1 MMTEN
6 ILKDGR
12 FIFLL
17 SIVIE
22 LIYFDLSLA
31 TTSSLLMT
39 VIAFPSLFVLP
50 GVMLLAVLRRSMDN
64 MVKLV
69 VEGFF
74 VSTVMLVILT
84 SFMLML
90 DFPLN
95 PYNYSLAALFFM
107 LFLGIIAL
115 IRKTEFK
122 PIKYNILSIA
132 LVLLVYVALLLYFNR
147 LPRLLFPDETD
158 YISSARLGI
167 LNNAAPPIGVS
178 PNLNESKALLLGRY
192 FWIYLLSSFIGA
204 TGLPAHQAGLLGA
217 SFLVM
222 TAFASS
228 LLIRNKGLNTAVFVI
243 VVTNPLLF
251 SFSALSLNDLI
262 VSFYV
267 VFAVLFFVRS
277 FSKVGNDISIN
288 ILNLLYS
295 FVGIIVL
302 IFVKPNFLVFAP
314 MWIILVYIMLRSKLY
329 EQSRKYKI
337 FIIVVLLPI
346 LIYELGLDIPYN
358 ISMWIL
364 RNRELANL
372 FGKFIFISPIE
383 MFVRWF
389 LTPWWRPPA
398 TTLFTKSFVV
408 YLDYFYRL
416 LMPESSSLLISA
428 TILALPILIISRD
441 MREDL
446 NKNVLG
452 WIVLLSACL
461 FYFEA
466 LRSTN
471 LDDVSRYSLWMVPL
485 WIPLAFMILK
495 DIKDNS
501 SYRKLVPV
509 SIAALIL
516 LWVNV
521 WLSKEKGGV
530 YVGYLL
536 PRLWTSDAIII
547 QLISLTLIF
556 GLLFVSEDSIK
567 IRLALSKQLSIV
579 KTINPRNAMFSLIII
594 LTLLNGIYFSAQF
607 IEKSYLYQ
615 DRGLITLSSTLDDLT
630 DGESLVFANNYIYMR
645 SYINDKLFKQGS
657 LLTLPETASEFL
669 RLVEVSPNNS
679 LFLISYDADTT
690 RDEYADKYIMNY
702 PRAHARVITPEKPNV
717 SRLPK
722 FNLTEPFLVIPF
734 DDANKEKVIDYSGL
748 GNNVVN
754 HGAKLVEGYYG
765 KALRFDGKEYISIPN
780 NYVLNPKKAITI
792 GFFAFIEK
800 AEPSNSYTILS
811 KSDAPGKG
819 YNVYLSD
826 GHIYFR
832 LGIIGGPLSIPAE
845 PYIGAWHHFIFT
857 YDEDQPIQIYVDG
870 IQVASTPGS
879 GSISASGNDLE
890 IGRDG
895 QTQGDCFVGSIDEL
909 QISSKPLSI
918 EDLTSSYYTSY
929 ALPIHD
935 LPKSEKQAA
944 FYRIIN
950 KGNED
955 CQIVSVEDSSLSVG
969 ENWTITLKTQID
981 SPTSKNVTILVGAD
995 RFTKVYTA
1003 SLTTGTNVLKYQ
1015 YNVLDDPA
1023 FHGFGGPYWFFMGQV
1038 RLIVLD
1044 NGSVVYNKF
1053 LTTQNLGLM
1062 NILLLVSLCGVL
1074 TVYLVAYYMENQ
1086 RSIHAS
1092 NPKLDIMG

>member
-1 MMTEN
+1 MS
-6 ILKDGR
+6 ILNGIAPP
-12 FIFLL
+12 FI
-17 SIVIE
+17 
-22 LIYFDLSLA
+22 
-31 TTSSLLMT
+31 SSNT
-39 VIAFPSLFVLP
+39 I
-50 GVMLLAVLRRSMDN
+50 D
-64 MVKLV
+64 
-69 VEGFF
+69 
-74 VSTVMLVILT
+74 
-84 SFMLML
+84 
-90 DFPLN
+90 
-95 PYNYSLAALFFM
+95 
-107 LFLGIIAL
+107 IIAL
-115 IRKTEFK
+115 
-122 PIKYNILSIA
+122 LQ
-132 LVLLVYVALLLYFNR
+132 
-147 LPRLLFPDETD
+147 
-158 YISSARLGI
+158 
-167 LNNAAPPIGVS
+167 
-178 PNLNESKALLLGRY
+178 GRY
-192 FWIYLLSSFIGA
+192 FWTYLIASFLGA
-204 TGLPAHQAGLLGA
+204 TGLPAYQAGLLGTG
-217 SFLVM
+217 FLVM
-222 TAFASS
+222 IALASS
-228 LLIRNKGLNTAVFVI
+228 LLIGNRCLSAAVFAIVI
-243 VVTNPLLF
+243 INPILF
-251 SFSALSLNDLI
+251 FFSAFSLNDLAL
-262 VSFYV
+262 SFYV
-267 VFAVLFFVRS
+267 VFVVLFFIKS
-277 FSKVGNDISIN
+277 FSKVGNEISIS
-288 ILNLLYS
+288 IKNLLYS
-295 FVGIIVL
+295 FSGIIVL
-302 IFVKPNFLVFAP
+302 SFIKTNLLIIVP
-314 MWIILVYIMLRSKLY
+314 MWIILVYIMIRYRLY
-329 EQSRKYKI
+329 RFNLKYKVL
-337 FIIVVLLPI
+337 FISLLLPV
-346 LIYELGLDIPYN
+346 LIYELGLDIPYVV
-358 ISMWIL
+358 SKLIL
-364 RNRELANL
+364 KRSDLVEF
-372 FGKFIFISPIE
+372 FGRFLFISPVQI
-383 MFVRWF
+383 FITWF
-389 LTPWWRPPA
+389 FKPFWNP
-398 TTLFTKSFVV
+398 TTNTLIGLSFSKYVA
-408 YLDYFYRL
+408 YFYRL
-416 LMPESSSLLISA
+416 LNPESSGILISSI
-428 TILALPILIISRD
+428 ILALPIIAISKVL
-441 MREDL
+441 REDL
-446 NKNVLG
+446 NHKILT
-452 WIVLLSACL
+452 WIVIISVYL
-461 FYFEA
+461 FYFYA
-466 LRSTN
+466 LTNSN
-471 LDDVSRYSLWMVPL
+471 LDDVGRYSLWIIPL
-485 WIPLAFMILK
+485 WIPLAFIILQ
-495 DIKDNS
+495 DIKENS

-516 LWVNV
+516 LWANI
-521 WLSKEKGGV
+521 WLSKDEGGV
-530 YVGYLL
+530 YVEYIL

-547 QLISLTLIF
+547 QLISLALIF
-556 GLLFVSEDSIK
+556 GLLLASEYSIK
-567 IRLALSKQLSIV
+567 IILDLNKQFSIV
-579 KTINPRNAMFSLIII
+579 KTINPRNAMFSLMII
-594 LTLLNGIYFSAQF
+594 LTLINGIYFSSQF

-615 DRGLITLSSTLDDLT
+615 DHGLSTLSSTLDDLT
-630 DGESLVFANNYIYMR
+630 DAESLVFSNNYIYMR
-645 SYINDKLFKQGS
+645 PYISDKLFKQGS

-722 FNLTEPFLVIPF
+722 FNLTEPFLIIPF

-765 KALRFDGKEYISIPN
+765 KALRFDGKEYISIQN
-780 NYVLNPKKAITI
+780 NYVLNAKKAITI

-826 GHIYFR
+826 GYIYFR

-950 KGNED
+950 KGNEEG
-955 CQIVSVEDSSLSVG
+955 QIVSVEDSSLSVG
-969 ENWTITLKTQID
+969 ENRTITLKTQID
-981 SPTSKNVTILVGAD
+981 SPTSKNVTILVGTD

-1003 SLTTGTNVLKYQ
+1003 SLTTGTNVVKYQ
-1015 YNVLDDPA
+1015 YNFLNDPA
-1023 FHGFGGPYWFFMGQV
+1023 YHDSGGPYWNYMGQV

>member
-1 MMTEN
+1 MTEN

-12 FIFLL
+12 FIYLL
-17 SIVIE
+17 SIIIE

-90 DFPLN
+90 NFPLN
-95 PYNYSLAALFFM
+95 PYNYSLTVLIFM
-107 LFLGIIAL
+107 VFLGIIAL

-147 LPRLLFPDETD
+147 LPRLLFPDETS
-158 YISSARLGI
+158 YIFSARMGLSNG
-167 LNNAAPPIGVS
+167 AAPPMGVG
-178 PNLNESKALLLGRY
+178 PNTSEAKALLQGRF
-192 FWIYLLSSFIGA
+192 FWIYLLASFIGA
-204 TGLPAHQAGLLGA
+204 TGLPAYQAGLLGTI
-217 SFLVM
+217 FLVM
-222 TAFASS
+222 TGLASS
-228 LLIRNKGLNTAVFVI
+228 LLVRNKWLSTAVFAI
-243 VVTNPLLF
+243 VVTSPLLF
-251 SFSALSLNDLI
+251 LFSALSLNDLAI
-262 VSFYV
+262 SFYA
-267 VFAVLFFVRS
+267 VFSVLFFLRS
-277 FSKVGNDISIN
+277 FSKVGNSISIN
-288 ILNLLYS
+288 ITNLLYS
-295 FVGIIVL
+295 FSGIIIL
-302 IFVKPNFLVFAP
+302 TLVKLNLLVFVA
-314 MWIILVYIMLRSKLY
+314 MWIVLVYIMLRYKLY
-329 EQSRKYKI
+329 KENLKYKI
-337 FIIVVLLPI
+337 FLIAVLSPV
-346 LIYELGLDIPYN
+346 LIYELCLDLPYV
-358 ISMWIL
+358 ISLWIF
-364 RNRELANL
+364 RSRELADL
-372 FGKFIFISPIE
+372 FGKFLFISPVE
-383 MFVRWF
+383 WFVRCF
-389 LTPWWRPPA
+389 LTPLGSPTAP
-398 TTLFTKSFVV
+398 TLFTRSLVD
-408 YLDYFYRL
+408 YLEYFYKL

-428 TILALPILIISRD
+428 IVLALPIFLLSKS
-441 MREDL
+441 MRSKLEKKL
-446 NKNVLG
+446 LG
-452 WIVLLSACL
+452 WVVLLSTCL

-466 LRSTN
+466 LSIMN
-471 LDDVSRYSLWMVPL
+471 LDDVSRYSLWIIPL
-485 WIPLAFMILK
+485 WIPLALMILQ
-495 DIKDNS
+495 DIKDS
-501 SYRKLVPV
+501 SSFRKLLPV

-516 LWVNV
+516 LWVNI
-521 WLSKEKGGV
+521 WLSREKGGV
-530 YVGYLL
+530 YVGYLQ
-536 PRLWTSDAIII
+536 PRLWTTDVIII
-547 QLISLTLIF
+547 QLISLTLML
-556 GLLFVSEDSIK
+556 GLLSVREDWIK
-567 IRLALSKQLSIV
+567 IVFVNGKKLFEV
-579 KTINPRNAMFSLIII
+579 KIINPRKAMFLLIII
-594 LTLLNGIYFSAQF
+594 LTLLNGVYFSSKF

-615 DRGLITLSSTLDDLT
+615 DHGLSTLSSTLDDLT

-645 SYINDKLFKQGS
+645 SYISDKLFKQGS

-826 GHIYFR
+826 GYIYFR

-935 LPKSEKQAA
+935 LPKSENQAA

-955 CQIVSVEDSSLSVG
+955 GQIVSVEDSSLSVG
-969 ENWTITLKTQID
+969 ENRTITLKTQID

-1003 SLTTGTNVLKYQ
+1003 SLTTGTNVVKYQ
-1015 YNVLDDPA
+1015 YNFLNDPA
-1023 FHGFGGPYWFFMGQV
+1023 YHNPGGPYWNYMGQV

-1044 NGSVVYNKF
+1044 NSSVVYDKF

-1074 TVYLVAYYMENQ
+1074 TVYLVAYYRENQ